1 MEENLDKALSTALQA
16 ATPQKELP
24 SSIKASA
31 PDMDNMGKAAFEY
44 LREAKEHLRQ
54 GRWAEYGKA
63 VENMEKILIKMSGT
77 SGETRQP

>member
-54 GRWAEYGKA
+54 GGGLS
-63 VENMEKILIKMSGT
+63 MEKPWRIWRKFW
-77 SGETRQP
+77 